1 VRPIAFAAKTTA
13 LGALYVV
20 LFVAGIGL
28 LVAASILQ
36 ELFGLVFPY
45 VVIPMLLFAV
55 VIACTLLPD
64 GAV

>member
-1 VRPIAFAAKTTA
+1 MRPIALAAKTTA
-13 LGALYVV
+13 LGAFYVA
-20 LFVAGIGL
+20 LFVAGIVL

-45 VVIPMLLFAV
+45 VVIPMLLFVV

-64 GAV
+64 RAV